1 MENTILFRHAT
12 CLPYLMAMLVKDGT
26 GRQETLYDVVN
37 KHSSTFFY
45 NVVTKPYGRQVFP
58 AALSDHSVQQ
68 TGVEQMQTLAR
79 DASV

>member
-1 MENTILFRHAT
+1 
-12 CLPYLMAMLVKDGT
+12 MAMMVKDGT
-26 GRQETLYDVVN
+26 GGQETPNNVVN
-37 KHSSTFFY
+37 KHISTRFY

-68 TGVEQMQTLAR
+68 TGVEQMQTLAG